1 MGKSKYLVR
10 CTLPRLGLRQMG
22 AIAMKLMKD
31 FLGKGYSLYADNF
44 YNSVALIKQM
54 GINKTY
60 MCGTLRADC
69 QGNPK
74 ELVKAKLKKGE
85 MLQRSKDGFS
95 VTKWKNNRDVVM
107 ISNKYSVEI
116 VDVTN
121 RRGESKS
128 KPNVIRDYNDE
139 MSGIDKA
146 DQMISYY
153 DCLKKT
159 TCWYKKVGLHIIDIY
174 VFNSYALH
182 SKFSGNK
189 EASPMKFR
197 ESIMKCLIKDMLDF
211 YVLIPQQGCFH
222 YLE

>member
-1 MGKSKYLVR
+1 
-10 CTLPRLGLRQMG
+10 
-22 AIAMKLMKD
+22 
-31 FLGKGYSLYADNF
+31 
-44 YNSVALIKQM
+44 M

-121 RRGESKS
+121 RRGESKP
-128 KPNVIRDYNDE
+128 KPNVIRDYNDG

-153 DCLKKT
+153 DSLKKT
-159 TCWYKKVGLHIIDIY
+159 TCRYKKVGLHIIDIY

-189 EASPMKFR
+189 EASHMKFR
-197 ESIMKCLIKDMLDF
+197 ESIMKCLIKDMLDY
-211 YVLIPQQGCFH
+211 YVLTPQQSCFH
-222 YLE
+222 YLEQLPSTEKKKLLTKRCMCQRKTHRNVLFLSCICLKLTLCVSECSKKYHSPS